1 MKRLPLATVLLL
13 ALLSN
18 TSQAH
23 AADLSIRVDGVR
35 RAQGVVRVALF
46 DSADRFLKRPL
57 QAESAPA
64 VEGSTT
70 LEIKDLAAGDY
81 ALAVYHDAN
90 DNGKLDQNMMGI
102 PVEATGF
109 SNDAL
114 GNMGPPAF
122 EAARITVPAAGSA
135 IRVTLR

>member
-1 MKRLPLATVLLL
+1 MKRLALLL
-13 ALLSN
+13 ALLS
-18 TSQAH
+18 SAACH

-35 RAQGVVRVALF
+35 ADGGAVRVALF

-57 QAESAPA
+57 QTASAPA
-64 VEGSTT
+64 REGVTT
-70 LEIKDLAAGDY
+70 LEIKDLATGQY
-81 ALAVYHDAN
+81 AIAVYHDAN

-122 EAARITVPAAGSA
+122 EAARFALPAEGNA

>member
-1 MKRLPLATVLLL
+1 MNRLALLL
-13 ALLSN
+13 ALLS
-18 TSQAH
+18 SAAASH
-23 AADLSIRVDGVR
+23 AADLSIKVDGARGDGGSVKI
-35 RAQGVVRVALF
+35 ALF

-57 QAESAPA
+57 HSASAPVRDGGA
-64 VEGSTT
+64 TFA
-70 LEIKDLAAGDY
+70 LKDLAAGQY
-81 ALAVYHDAN
+81 AIAAYHDAN

-122 EAARITVPAAGSA
+122 ESARIDLPQGGSA
-135 IRVTLR
+135 IRITLR

>member
-1 MKRLPLATVLLL
+1 MQRLALVPALLL
-13 ALLSN
+13 ALLSGAA
-18 TSQAH
+18 AH
-23 AADLSIRVDGVR
+23 AADLSIKVDGAR
-35 RAQGVVRVALF
+35 GDGGAVRVALF

-57 QAESAPA
+57 HGASAPVRDGGA
-64 VEGSTT
+64 TVA
-70 LEIKDLAAGDY
+70 LKDLAAGDY
-81 ALAVYHDAN
+81 AVAVYHDAN

-102 PVEATGF
+102 PVEAAGF

-122 EAARITVPAAGSA
+122 EAARFALPSTGAA